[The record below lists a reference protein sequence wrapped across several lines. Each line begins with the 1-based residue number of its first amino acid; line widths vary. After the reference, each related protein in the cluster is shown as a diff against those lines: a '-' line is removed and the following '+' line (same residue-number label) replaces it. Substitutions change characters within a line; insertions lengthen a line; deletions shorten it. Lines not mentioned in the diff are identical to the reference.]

1 MPARTSTARR
11 AGRGGARDAGD
22 VRGARTSSTLG
33 GRGSGPARC
42 RLTSSQSGRWRRRAL
57 RASPAVQ
64 FEEWQIALH
73 GRRVIYRIA
82 GSGPPV
88 VLIHGMLNSSSHW
101 QSVALELAREHTV
114 IAPDLI
120 GHGDSAAPRGDYSLG
135 AHAASIRDL
144 LAAIGIERAS
154 IVGHS
159 LGGGVAMQFFYQ
171 FPQRVERLVLIS
183 SGGLGHEV
191 SPMLRSAALPGVSAL
206 LSLTIQPR
214 LLGALAGAGR
224 RMRER
229 ALGGGVH
236 LQAIARALRPLE
248 NADARQAFLTTLRSV
263 IDVHGQRVS
272 ATDRLYLLETM
283 PTMIVW
289 GERDNTIPLAH
300 GAARTRR
307 SRGSRLQDAARRR
320 ALPASGRPRTAS
332 RALLREFIERDRA
345 RDASRTPTGARCS
358 RGARPTR
365 RGRPD
370 ATVRRSGWP
379 SLGHPRRRRA
389 TRRIRQ
395 RAERALELLAQRL
408 QRRRQRQALAEMAL
422 VLVDR
427 EARADR
433 RDLEQHAARLAG
445 STPI

>member
-1 MPARTSTARR
+1 MRVREPA
-11 AGRGGARDAGD
+11 G
-22 VRGARTSSTLG
+22 
-33 GRGSGPARC
+33 
-42 RLTSSQSGRWRRRAL
+42 
-57 RASPAVQ
+57 Q
-64 FEEWQIALH
+64 FEEWQITLH
-73 GRRVIYRIA
+73 GRRAVYRIA

-144 LAAIGIERAS
+144 LAAIGIERAT

-183 SGGLGHEV
+183 SGGLGQQV
-191 SPMLRSAALPGVSAL
+191 SPMLRTAALPGVSAL

-214 LLGALAGAGR
+214 LLAALAGGGR

-229 ALGGGVH
+229 ALSGGVH

-289 GERDNTIPLAH
+289 GERDHTIPLEHGRLAH
-300 GAARTRR
+300 EAIPHSFFKTLPDAAHFPHLEDPQGLSRLLSEFIGETNPGRIEDADWGAVLARR
-307 SRGSRLQDAARRR
+307 SPRSRL
-320 ALPASGRPRTAS
+320 
-332 RALLREFIERDRA
+332 
-345 RDASRTPTGARCS
+345 
-358 RGARPTR
+358 
-365 RGRPD
+365 
-370 ATVRRSGWP
+370 RRS
-379 SLGHPRRRRA
+379 
-389 TRRIRQ
+389 
-395 RAERALELLAQRL
+395 
-408 QRRRQRQALAEMAL
+408 
-422 VLVDR
+422 
-427 EARADR
+427 
-433 RDLEQHAARLAG
+433 AAA
-445 STPI
+445 